1 MTTRVQRKL
10 VRSKIESGAAPQQ
23 VYDELRGPGNT
34 VDEKL
39 ADDVRYVPSLE
50 RRAKNRTGHY
60 VLMGL
65 LLVAA
70 GWNLSA
76 WAYVQKP
83 VDLAMVLMAI
93 FGLGLLTALFAVAK
107 YWRRAHAY
115 ASLLAFLEVMQSRY
129 LPQATDAAG
138 LLPVLLL
145 GATAVL
151 AMWLQRELTP
161 DYIKL
166 KEKYRNAEGQERLRE
181 VVRFGD

>member
-1 MTTRVQRKL
+1 MTTREQRKL
-10 VRSKIESGAAPQQ
+10 IRSKIESGVAPQQ
-23 VYDELRGPGNT
+23 VYDELYGPGN
-34 VDEKL
+34 VADEKL
-39 ADDVRYVPSLE
+39 ADAVRYVPTME
-50 RRAKNRTGHY
+50 RRAKYRTGHY

-76 WAYVQKP
+76 WASVEMP
-83 VDLAMVLMAI
+83 VKMNVVLMAI
-93 FGLGLLTALFAVAK
+93 FGLGYLTALFAVAK

-115 ASLLAFLEVMQSRY
+115 AGLLAFLEVVQSGN
-129 LPQATDAAG
+129 LPQATDVTG

-145 GATAVL
+145 GATAL
-151 AMWLQRELTP
+151 LTMWLQRELSP
-161 DYIKL
+161 AYIKL

>member
-1 MTTRVQRKL
+1 MTTGEQRKL
-10 VRSKIESGAAPQQ
+10 IRNKIESGACPQQ
-23 VYDELRGPGNT
+23 VYDELHGPGNAA
-34 VDEKL
+34 DEKL
-39 ADDVRYVPSLE
+39 ADAVRYMPTME
-50 RRAKNRTGHY
+50 RRAKYRTGHY

-65 LLVAA
+65 LLLAA

-83 VDLAMVLMAI
+83 VNISMVPMAI
-93 FGLGLLTALFAVAK
+93 FGLGYLTALFAVAK

-115 ASLLAFLEVMQSRY
+115 ASLLAFLEVMQSRN
-129 LPQATDAAG
+129 LPQATDATG

-161 DYIKL
+161 DYILL
-166 KEKYRNAEGQERLRE
+166 KEHYKNADGQARMRR